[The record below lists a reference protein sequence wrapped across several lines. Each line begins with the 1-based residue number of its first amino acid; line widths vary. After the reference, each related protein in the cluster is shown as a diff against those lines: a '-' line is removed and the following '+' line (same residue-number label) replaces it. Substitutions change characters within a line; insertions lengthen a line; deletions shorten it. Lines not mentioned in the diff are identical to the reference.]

1 MISRLSASEQDLRAL
16 AGFVSEVRPD
26 LPAQGL
32 PLSLLRDLKDLI
44 PCDFLLCHAYDST
57 LQRYWFGQQIPG
69 EDDDGAQDLNNSDLC
84 RLMWQQYWDCHIFSY
99 PDRSGDLRSIVKV
112 DDFYSVRQ
120 WHSTGMYRDVFRSR
134 GLENRM
140 QLCLS
145 EPPGPDAG
153 PGRTVR
159 LLFLREPGLDF
170 SERDRALLTLLR
182 PHLQLAYHE
191 AERRRSP
198 VPHLTPR
205 QWDLMQL
212 IAGGRTNTQIAR
224 QLGLSEGTVRTHL
237 ENIYSR
243 LQVSNRTAAV
253 VRAFPDRVA

>member
-120 WHSTGMYRDVFRSR
+120 WHSTGMYRDVFRPR
-134 GLENRM
+134 RLENRM

-145 EPPGPDAG
+145 EPSGPDAG

-182 PHLQLAYHE
+182 PHLQLAYHD

-198 VPHLTPR
+198 VPELTPR
-205 QWDLMQL
+205 QWDLLQL
-212 IAGGRTNTQIAR
+212 IAGGRTNIQPHSGRGSCLSR
-224 QLGLSEGTVRTHL
+224 QGGLSNHSTVW
-237 ENIYSR
+237 EY
-243 LQVSNRTAAV
+243 
-253 VRAFPDRVA
+253 

>member
-1 MISRLSASEQDLRAL
+1 MRAPLTASEQELRTL
-16 AGFVSEVRPD
+16 AGIVSDERSD

-32 PLSLLRDLKDLI
+32 PLSLLIELKEQI
-44 PCDFLLCHAYDST
+44 PCDFLLCQGYDT
-57 LQRYWFGQQIPG
+57 NLERYWFHQEIP
-69 EDDDGAQDLNNSDLC
+69 EDDTEAGDSDEDYVKV
-84 RLMWQQYWDCHIFSY
+84 MWELYWDCQFCSH
-99 PDRSGDLRSIVKV
+99 PDRNKDLRSVVKV
-112 DDFYSVRQ
+112 SDFYSVRQ
-120 WHSTGMYRDVFRSR
+120 WHSTGTYRDLARPQ
-134 GLENRM
+134 GIENYV

-153 PGRTVR
+153 PGRSVR
-159 LLFLREPGLDF
+159 LFFLREPGPDF

-182 PHLQLAYHE
+182 PHLQQAYHD

-198 VPHLTPR
+198 VPELTPR
-205 QWDLMQL
+205 QWDLLQL
-212 IAGGRTNTQIAR
+212 IAGGRTNIQIAR
-224 QLGLSEGTVRTHL
+224 QLGLSVGTVRTHL

>member
-1 MISRLSASEQDLRAL
+1 MVSRVSASEQDLQAL
-16 AGFVSEVRPD
+16 AGVVSEVRSD
-26 LPAQGL
+26 LPCQGL
-32 PLSLLRDLKDLI
+32 PLSLLSDLKDQI
-44 PCDFLLCHAYDST
+44 PCDFLLCHGYDT
-57 LQRYWFGQQIPG
+57 PLQHYWFAQQIPEENG
-69 EDDDGAQDLNNSDLC
+69 EGDPGDEELVRVC
-84 RLMWQQYWDCHIFSY
+84 WEQYWDCQACSY
-99 PDRSGDLRSIVKV
+99 PDRTGDLRSIVKV
-112 DDFYSVRQ
+112 DDFYSARQ
-120 WHSTGMYRDVFRSR
+120 WHSTGMYRDVMRPQGF
-134 GLENRM
+134 ENQI

-153 PGRTVR
+153 PGRSVR
-159 LLFLREPGLDF
+159 LFFLRGPGPDF

-182 PHLQLAYHE
+182 PHLQQAYHD

-198 VPHLTPR
+198 VPKLTPR
-205 QWDLMQL
+205 QWDLLHL
-212 IAGGRTNTQIAR
+212 IAGGRSNFQVAR

>member
-120 WHSTGMYRDVFRSR
+120 WHSTGMYRDVFRPR
-134 GLENRM
+134 RLENRM

-145 EPPGPDAG
+145 EPSGPDAG

-170 SERDRALLTLLR
+170 FE
-182 PHLQLAYHE
+182 QLAYHD

-198 VPHLTPR
+198 VPELTPR
-205 QWDLMQL
+205 QWDLLQL
-212 IAGGRTNTQIAR
+212 IAGGRTNIQIAR

-243 LQVSNRTAAV
+243 LQVSSRTAAV

>member
-16 AGFVSEVRPD
+16 PGFVSEVRAD

-44 PCDFLLCHAYDST
+44 PCDFLLCHAYDSI

-69 EDDDGAQDLNNSDLC
+69 EDDDGAEDLNNSDLC

-120 WHSTGMYRDVFRSR
+120 WHSTGMYREVFRSR

-145 EPPGPDAG
+145 EPPRARCRARP
-153 PGRTVR
+153 
-159 LLFLREPGLDF
+159 
-170 SERDRALLTLLR
+170 DRAALISANPALT
-182 PHLQLAYHE
+182 
-191 AERRRSP
+191 SP
-198 VPHLTPR
+198 SETGRCSPCCAPISSSPTTMLN
-205 QWDLMQL
+205 
-212 IAGGRTNTQIAR
+212 AGGAPSPSSP
-224 QLGLSEGTVRTHL
+224 LASGTCC
-237 ENIYSR
+237 S
-243 LQVSNRTAAV
+243 
-253 VRAFPDRVA
+253 

>member
-120 WHSTGMYRDVFRSR
+120 WHSTGMYNEIVRPQ
-134 GLENRM
+134 GLDNHI
-140 QLCLS
+140 QICLS

-159 LLFLREPGLDF
+159 LFFMREPGPDF

-182 PHLQLAYHE
+182 PHLQQAYHD

-198 VPHLTPR
+198 VPKLTPR
-205 QWDLMQL
+205 QWDLLHL
-212 IAGGRTNTQIAR
+212 IAGGRSNFQIAR

-237 ENIYSR
+237 ENIYAR